1 MPVDV
6 FTFYMAHGYLGTL
19 LQHAGYDLSEM
30 KLPLIPVTFGNIE
43 TAVSFYA
50 VGWLQGLNAAEH
62 DWHHEKFTT
71 NYALSFKY
79 LDKLFGSYHPGRV
92 PGEATAV
99 VLKAKRPEN
108 ARASYTALKDA
119 TIEDFLIQ
127 GQAFDAYAESGAI
140 VNNILGLVKN
150 MKGQNGEIGAN
161 VDMYE
166 HSLQTAT
173 RARRDGADDETVV
186 CALLHDIGEVL
197 SGTNHG
203 EIPASILR
211 PYISP
216 KNHWVLSNHE
226 VFQAYF
232 YLDKCGGDK
241 DLRDKVKSWQEEGIK
256 EGHEYYDACAEFC
269 EKWDQP
275 SFEVDFGTDSLESF
289 QPLVSAVMSKAPFWW
304 ETRTGDEM
312 DCKARLAA
320 GYSLSV
326 RE

>member
-1 MPVDV
+1 MITYV
-6 FTFYMAHGYLGTL
+6 FFCLFNQHLRRSSQSCFSAAVAASESQCDFDLRLISPLGTL

-79 LDKLFGSYHPGRV
+79 LDKLFGSYHQGRV

-140 VNNILGLVKN
+140 VNNILGCN
-150 MKGQNGEIGAN
+150 
-161 VDMYE
+161 
-166 HSLQTAT
+166 
-173 RARRDGADDETVV
+173 
-186 CALLHDIGEVL
+186 
-197 SGTNHG
+197 
-203 EIPASILR
+203 
-211 PYISP
+211 
-216 KNHWVLSNHE
+216 
-226 VFQAYF
+226 
-232 YLDKCGGDK
+232 
-241 DLRDKVKSWQEEGIK
+241 
-256 EGHEYYDACAEFC
+256 
-269 EKWDQP
+269 
-275 SFEVDFGTDSLESF
+275 
-289 QPLVSAVMSKAPFWW
+289 
-304 ETRTGDEM
+304 
-312 DCKARLAA
+312 
-320 GYSLSV
+320 
-326 RE
+326 